1 MEQIYMKSER
11 MYFDNGIDNL
21 WGITEIEFTLERRKA
36 QKHSKDDNADG
47 KTEIIVGFI
56 GYNKAHIGVLSSM
69 IALLRVNKGERID
82 GEIAKII
89 KDFHSINNLD
99 GILIGRDEA
108 INKVLNRHYAKM
120 IKKMNSEK

>member
-1 MEQIYMKSER
+1 MKSER

-21 WGITEIEFTLERRKA
+21 WGITEIQFTLERRSA
-36 QKHSKDDNADG
+36 QKYSHRMDG
-47 KTEIIVGFI
+47 KTEIVIGFI
-56 GYNKAHIGVLSSM
+56 GFNELGFGVLSSM

-82 GEIAKII
+82 GEISKII

>member
-1 MEQIYMKSER
+1 MEQIYIADKEKN
-11 MYFDNGIDNL
+11 FD
-21 WGITEIEFTLERRKA
+21 GITEIKFTLERRSA
-36 QKHSKDDNADG
+36 QKYSHRMDE
-47 KTEIIVGFI
+47 KTEIVIGFI
-56 GYNKAHIGVLSSM
+56 GFNELGFGVLSSM

-120 IKKMNSEK
+120 IKKMNNEK